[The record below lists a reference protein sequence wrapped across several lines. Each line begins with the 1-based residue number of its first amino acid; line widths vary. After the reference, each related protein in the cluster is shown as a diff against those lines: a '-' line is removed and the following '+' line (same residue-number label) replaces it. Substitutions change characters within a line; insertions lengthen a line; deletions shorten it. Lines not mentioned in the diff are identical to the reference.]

1 MQRKLLSRW
10 MDGSSIWHAIRY
22 SKQEEFEIMFLIGVL
37 NFAEAPRGAPRF
49 SFGLVALEI
58 V

>member
-1 MQRKLLSRW
+1 
-10 MDGSSIWHAIRY
+10 MDGSSIWHAIKY
-22 SKQEEFEIMFLIGVL
+22 SKQEEFEITFLIGVL